1 MVRRSLLAASIWWA
15 LNAASSPSE
24 NLSAARELDATI
36 ERFYAYPEKLPGGTL
51 PRSIRLDT
59 ARAAVSDQKSL
70 LRYAEDRV
78 ASLAD
83 HHAITGSSFADS
95 WAVIPTY
102 ADLWIAAR
110 NDQFVVE
117 AVRDNSPA
125 MRAGVTVGDKIIAI
139 DDIEA
144 SAAVDAFWS
153 KLGLGVTPRR
163 ADYAARVLA
172 AGRRDRD
179 RVLTFKDANGL
190 TRRLTLPSLYRS
202 AKGEPPLTVASIGG
216 GTHIR
221 FNDSLGN
228 DTTIAAFDAAMS
240 LVPAG
245 RELVLDLRETPS
257 GGNTTVARA
266 VMGWFVERPTSYQ
279 VHNRP
284 AEARETGIA
293 RQWVEQVLP
302 RRGKYRRRL
311 PSVLV
316 GRWTGS
322 MGEGLAIGFATMGA
336 EVRGSRMAGLNGSVE
351 DFGLADTG
359 LSIKLPTERLM
370 TTTYQPREDFTPK
383 PMR

>member
-1 MVRRSLLAASIWWA
+1 
-15 LNAASSPSE
+15 
-24 NLSAARELDATI
+24 
-36 ERFYAYPEKLPGGTL
+36 
-51 PRSIRLDT
+51 
-59 ARAAVSDQKSL
+59 
-70 LRYAEDRV
+70 
-78 ASLAD
+78 
-83 HHAITGSSFADS
+83 
-95 WAVIPTY
+95 
-102 ADLWIAAR
+102 
-110 NDQFVVE
+110 
-117 AVRDNSPA
+117 
-125 MRAGVTVGDKIIAI
+125 
-139 DDIEA
+139 
-144 SAAVDAFWS
+144 
-153 KLGLGVTPRR
+153 
-163 ADYAARVLA
+163 
-172 AGRRDRD
+172 
-179 RVLTFKDANGL
+179 
-190 TRRLTLPSLYRS
+190 
-202 AKGEPPLTVASIGG
+202 
-216 GTHIR
+216 
-221 FNDSLGN
+221 
-228 DTTIAAFDAAMS
+228 MS